1 MKNLNTNNETKS
13 GSVFIDSLSELE
25 ILKLWMALNDKTK
38 DLLGYKELNLL
49 KDGAILL
56 NLGRGGIIN
65 ETDLAKILDE
75 KEIYCGLDVVTKEPI
90 EQNNPLLSV
99 KNKQRLLLTPHIAWA
114 SIEARK
120 RLIEKVAKN
129 IEDFLK

>member
-1 MKNLNTNNETKS
+1 M
-13 GSVFIDSLSELE
+13 
-25 ILKLWMALNDKTK
+25 NDV
-38 DLLGYKELNLL
+38 
-49 KDGAILL
+49 IH
-56 NLGRGGIIN
+56 R
-65 ETDLAKILDE
+65 KILDE

>member
-1 MKNLNTNNETKS
+1 MGGVKRSLCLFFTLKS
-13 GSVFIDSLSELE
+13 
-25 ILKLWMALNDKTK
+25 
-38 DLLGYKELNLL
+38 
-49 KDGAILL
+49 
-56 NLGRGGIIN
+56 
-65 ETDLAKILDE
+65 
-75 KEIYCGLDVVTKEPI
+75 GLDVVTKEPI

>member
-1 MKNLNTNNETKS
+1 MTQRRSQE
-13 GSVFIDSLSELE
+13 
-25 ILKLWMALNDKTK
+25 
-38 DLLGYKELNLL
+38 
-49 KDGAILL
+49 
-56 NLGRGGIIN
+56 
-65 ETDLAKILDE
+65 
-75 KEIYCGLDVVTKEPI
+75 
-90 EQNNPLLSV
+90 NNPLLSV